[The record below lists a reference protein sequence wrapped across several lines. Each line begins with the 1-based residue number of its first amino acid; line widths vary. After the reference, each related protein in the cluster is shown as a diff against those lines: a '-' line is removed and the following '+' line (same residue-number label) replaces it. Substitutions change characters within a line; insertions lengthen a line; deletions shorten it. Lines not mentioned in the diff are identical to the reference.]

1 MQVTSAGGRNQGGF
15 PRFAQFQDAEV
26 NRKTNCHNI
35 LSINIPTLTKKNAV
49 TTSKE
54 PGKFSK
60 DRLKDHLA
68 HECLSFSRN
77 DTRDRGRDVHGDE
90 GEDMEAGVDMETGH
104 DLESQ
109 GRRCGVEVEPERQGR
124 GEDCALEEENCHHT
138 LQMPV

>member
-1 MQVTSAGGRNQGGF
+1 MPDQGACVAMCLLQRLVMRRVIPTVQVTSAGRRNQGGF

-26 NRKTNCHNI
+26 NRKKNCHNI

-68 HECLSFSRN
+68 NQHSMRSCTQGFERVEKEAFEVKRS
-77 DTRDRGRDVHGDE
+77 RGRLYKCRDI
-90 GEDMEAGVDMETGH
+90 M
-104 DLESQ
+104 L
-109 GRRCGVEVEPERQGR
+109 
-124 GEDCALEEENCHHT
+124 
-138 LQMPV
+138 